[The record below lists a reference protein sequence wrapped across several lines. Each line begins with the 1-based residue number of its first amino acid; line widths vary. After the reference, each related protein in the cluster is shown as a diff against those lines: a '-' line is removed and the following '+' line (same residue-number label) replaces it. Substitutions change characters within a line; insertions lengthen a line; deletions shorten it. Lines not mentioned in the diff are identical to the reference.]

1 MKKLVKYAVFS
12 LGLMAASQG
21 AIAAGD
27 AAAGE
32 AKTAVCA
39 ACHSSDGNSMVP
51 TFPKLAGLGE
61 KYILKQLNDIKAG
74 RANGGRDVL
83 EMTGMLTAF
92 SDQDLAD
99 IAAYFSSKPMQLS
112 GSQELQVQIG
122 SGIKVDAIKLG
133 EDIYRAGNAK
143 TAVPACMG
151 CHSPTGQGNAPAG
164 YPRLG
169 GQHAAYIE
177 KQLRDF
183 RAGNRLN
190 DGDQKIMRQVAENM
204 TDAEIIAVANFI
216 AGLN

>member
-1 MKKLVKYAVFS
+1 MKKVFKYAVFS
-12 LGLMAASQG
+12 LGLVAASQG
-21 AIAAGD
+21 AVAAGD

-39 ACHSSDGNSMVP
+39 ACHGVDGNSLVAN
-51 TFPKLAGLGE
+51 FPKLAGLGE
-61 KYILKQLNDIKAG
+61 KYIVKQLKDIRTG
-74 RANGGRDVL
+74 RANGGRDVV
-83 EMTGMLTAF
+83 EMTGMLNGM

-112 GSQELQVQIG
+112 GAKEIEVQAS
-122 SGIKVDAIKLG
+122 SGIKVDGLALG
-133 EDIYRAGNAK
+133 ERVYRGGNTK
-143 TAVPACMG
+143 TAVPACTG
-151 CHSPTGQGNAPAG
+151 CHSPTGQGNSPAG
-164 YPRLG
+164 YPRIG

-183 RAGNRLN
+183 RSGTRWN

-204 TDAEIIAVANFI
+204 TDAEIIAVSNFI